1 MHVGHNKP
9 TSRGYV
15 RALSADVRQH
25 PQILFNYLQ
34 TEEDRQGF
42 RQCVH
47 LTREIM
53 NQPAMDAYRGE
64 AIQPTSEVL
73 TDQQIDAFV
82 RNSVD
87 SAYHPA
93 GTCKMGTDQMA
104 VVDADLRVR
113 GVANLRVIDSSV
125 FPSLPNGNLNAPTMM
140 LAERGADLIKGHSLK
155 LSRSAPTYT
164 DRDWKQQQRQGE
176 PVRRA

>member
-1 MHVGHNKP
+1 
-9 TSRGYV
+9 
-15 RALSADVRQH
+15 
-25 PQILFNYLQ
+25 
-34 TEEDRQGF
+34 
-42 RQCVH
+42 
-47 LTREIM
+47 
-53 NQPAMDAYRGE
+53 MDAYRGE

-164 DRDWKQQQRQGE
+164 DRDWKQRQRQGE